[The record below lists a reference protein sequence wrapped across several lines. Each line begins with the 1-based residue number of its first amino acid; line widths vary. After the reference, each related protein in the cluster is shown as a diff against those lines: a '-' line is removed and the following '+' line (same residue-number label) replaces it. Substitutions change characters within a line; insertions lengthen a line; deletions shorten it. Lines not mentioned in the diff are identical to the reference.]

1 MTRAL
6 STALALTIATT
17 VASALI
23 AGRAEIFTH
32 ATGF

>member
-23 AGRAEIFTH
+23 AGRADVLTH
-32 ATGF
+32 TMGF